1 MQIFTIKIRSLNN
14 YLKGYNMFARMATIK
29 PKNME
34 DREILVRFF
43 YDITSHTMYTPIIDE
58 LMNSPGFFKKEMV
71 MVENK
76 EGRVATNK
84 IVFVDKETFDE
95 YVNNEAHQSL
105 WDYLTVLAEEAGLSI
120 EITDIEV

>member
-1 MQIFTIKIRSLNN
+1 
-14 YLKGYNMFARMATIK
+14 MATIK